1 LSQLKPPPQQ
11 SLAVD
16 ALRPKIATSSVE
28 TLYTSPPKSL
38 RQTSTNPLQLDRSNP
53 SLPLQP
59 PPLNLGSWS
68 QHSRGGSARRSSP
81 KSN

>member
-1 LSQLKPPPQQ
+1 LKPPPQQ

-38 RQTSTNPLQLDRSNP
+38 SQTSTNP